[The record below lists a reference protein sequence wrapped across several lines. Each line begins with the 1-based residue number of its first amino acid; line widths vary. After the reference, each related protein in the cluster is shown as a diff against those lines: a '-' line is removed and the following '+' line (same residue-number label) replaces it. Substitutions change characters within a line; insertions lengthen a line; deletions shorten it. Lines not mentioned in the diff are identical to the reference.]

1 MVDYRKAATER
12 LIDALN
18 IKNPTQPLLLTEV
31 VFGPALPSTRPGSNA
46 TVVITANHTRL
57 TGQRTVFY
65 NRLDLTT
72 LLTALAVPALII
84 PVSAATTHDLLPA
97 ILEQWQIRL
106 LPTEIIDEPIGT
118 TDIIVRATPTAI
130 GWTGQ
135 YTVTNTPD
143 VIQFVMGL
151 DDGTGFEL
159 DDGFILLDDSDITE

>member
-1 MVDYRKAATER
+1 MVDYRKSAKER

-18 IKNPTQPLLLTEV
+18 INNPTQPLLLTEV
-31 VFGPALPSTRPGSNA
+31 VFGPALVSARLGRNT
-46 TVVITANHTRL
+46 TIVITANNNRL
-57 TGQRTVFY
+57 TGHRTVFY

-72 LLTALAVPALII
+72 LLTALAVPALSI
-84 PVSAATTHDLLPA
+84 PPDAVTTHDLLPA

-106 LPTEIIDEPIGT
+106 LPDEIIDEPIT
-118 TDIIVRATPTAI
+118 TGDIIIHATPTAV

-135 YTVTNTPD
+135 YTVTNNPD
-143 VIQFVMGL
+143 VIQYIMGL

>member
-31 VFGPALPSTRPGSNA
+31 VFGPALTSTRPGSNA

-57 TGQRTVFY
+57 TGRRTVFY

-72 LLTALAVPALII
+72 LLTALAVPALIV
-84 PVSAATTHDLLPA
+84 PVDAITTHDLLPA
-97 ILEQWQIRL
+97 ILEQWSVRI
-106 LPTEIIDEPIGT
+106 LPTEIIDEPISIG
-118 TDIIVRATPTAI
+118 DVLIRATPTAL

-135 YTVTNTPD
+135 YTVTNSPD
-143 VIQFVMGL
+143 IVQYIMGL
-151 DDGTGFEL
+151 DDGMGFQL